1 MDNLKISYPFKPFSI
16 TQHWGTFNEAYA
28 KEFNDPTWTR
38 HNGIDAKPYFTDVTF
53 PLYCPVEGFV
63 VESVSYEP
71 HGGGN
76 QISLVSKTKVK
87 MFETECYA
95 RIWFCHAKKVL
106 VKVGYEPAL
115 GELLM
120 IANNT
125 GFSTG
130 PHTHM
135 GLYRLDD
142 KKRKLDTNAA
152 TGSFD
157 PALFFTGKF
166 AEEQSTVATR
176 ITSGMRYWRYLV
188 GLPV

>member
-1 MDNLKISYPFKPFSI
+1 
-16 TQHWGTFNEAYA
+16 
-28 KEFNDPTWTR
+28 
-38 HNGIDAKPYFTDVTF
+38 
-53 PLYCPVEGFV
+53 
-63 VESVSYEP
+63 
-71 HGGGN
+71 
-76 QISLVSKTKVK
+76 
-87 MFETECYA
+87 MFDQECYA

-106 VKVGYEPAL
+106 VKKGYEPAL

-142 KKRKLDTNAA
+142 MKWKLDKNAA

-157 PALFFTGKF
+157 SSLLFTEKF
-166 AEEQSTVATR
+166 AEDQST
-176 ITSGMRYWRYLV
+176 
-188 GLPV
+188 LPPV

>member
-1 MDNLKISYPFKPFSI
+1 
-16 TQHWGTFNEAYA
+16 
-28 KEFNDPTWTR
+28 
-38 HNGIDAKPYFTDVTF
+38 
-53 PLYCPVEGFV
+53 
-63 VESVSYEP
+63 
-71 HGGGN
+71 
-76 QISLVSKTKVK
+76 
-87 MFETECYA
+87 MFDQECYA

-106 VKVGYEPAL
+106 VKKGYEPAL

-142 KKRKLDTNAA
+142 MKWKLDKNAA

-157 PALFFTGKF
+157 PSLLFTEKF
-166 AEEQSTVATR
+166 AEDQSTVP
-176 ITSGMRYWRYLV
+176 
-188 GLPV
+188 PV